1 MSGQEII
8 SKAYQELESLSETSA
23 AAFDGERNGRFRDLL
38 EHHVHNR
45 RNTAYANLWRSHG
58 LDPVRDVAVDLA
70 DVERLPLVDRD
81 FLKDADYAG
90 RPAVPD
96 DQVANRVATS
106 GTTTGVPLTFP
117 ISFATRTRVYPEL
130 LMRCFVL
137 IGAGDLLLDHSYHI
151 AHYSHGTKLP
161 PGEIKP
167 GTSLTGTSILFSETR
182 RLLGDRVMVGDT
194 RAPLEEHLRVFAEH
208 RPRYSCSSPH
218 VYLNILAAAQER
230 GIDLSSCS
238 LEYFL
243 GGGAPLVREDYARLK
258 TGLGLRRDAL
268 TYVSNETGLMG
279 AQRVD
284 EGAYTLFDDIYLVE
298 VLDDR
303 GRHVAPGERGRIA
316 VTSFAADACPLIRYL
331 IGDAA
336 TYLGRDPAFPNA
348 TAITEI
354 SRTAGAIV
362 GNAKISFDEI
372 GRMPHEMLLRGVP
385 VLAVQLA
392 RRKTDDRRD
401 QLIVRLESVLQD
413 RARINEAA
421 LAVLRLNRQVESL
434 LNGNEVPMPVI
445 EVYPPG
451 ALRMGQ
457 FKLRPFVDESHL
469 AVDDGWAVPLE
480 QRRAS

>member
-1 MSGQEII
+1 MSGQEVIN
-8 SKAYQELESLSETSA
+8 KAYSELAALAETSA
-23 AAFDGERNGRFRDLL
+23 DAFAGERNRRFRRLL

-45 RNTAYANLWRSHG
+45 RTTAYADLWRSHG
-58 LDPVRDVAVDLA
+58 LDPLRDVAIDLA
-70 DVERLPLVDRD
+70 DVERLPLVDRH
-81 FLKDADYAG
+81 FLMEADYSA
-90 RPAVPD
+90 RPAVPE

-106 GTTTGVPLTFP
+106 GTTTGVPITFP
-117 ISFATRTRVYPEL
+117 ISFATRARIYPEL
-130 LMRCFVL
+130 LLRCFVL
-137 IGAGDLLLDHSYHI
+137 IGAGDVLLDHSYHI
-151 AHYSHGTKLP
+151 AHYSHGAQSSSSA
-161 PGEIKP
+161 IKP
-167 GTSLTGTSILFSETR
+167 GTSSTGTSILFGETR
-182 RLLGDRVMVGDT
+182 NLLGKRVMVGAT
-194 RAPLEEHLRVFAEH
+194 RAALEEHLRVLAEH

-230 GIDLSSCS
+230 GIGLSSCS

-243 GGGAPLVREDYARLK
+243 GGGAPLLREDHTRLI
-258 TGLGLRRDAL
+258 TGLGLRRAAM

-284 EGAYTLFDDIYLVE
+284 EGPYTLFDDDYLVE
-298 VLDDR
+298 VLDDH

-316 VTSFAADACPLIRYL
+316 VTSFAADAFPLIRYL

-336 TYLGRDPAFPNA
+336 TYLGRDRDFPNA

-354 SRTAGAIV
+354 GRTAGAII
-362 GNAKISFDEI
+362 GNAKISFEEI

-392 RRKTDDRRD
+392 RRKTGDGRD
-401 QLIVRLESVLQD
+401 QLIVRAESPLQD
-413 RARINEAA
+413 GGQINEAA

-434 LNGNEVPMPVI
+434 LNGDELPLPKI

-469 AVDDGWAVPLE
+469 AVSDGWAVPLD

>member
-1 MSGQEII
+1 MSGEEII
-8 SKAYQELESLSETSA
+8 AKASSELASLSETSA
-23 AAFDGERNGRFRDLL
+23 AAFAGERNGRFRRLL

-45 RNTAYANLWRSHG
+45 RNTAYAGLWRSHG
-58 LDPVRDVAVDLA
+58 LDPVRDVAIDLA

-81 FLKDADYAG
+81 FLKEADYAG
-90 RPAVPD
+90 RPAVDD

-117 ISFATRTRVYPEL
+117 ISFATRRRVFPEF
-130 LMRCFVL
+130 LMRCFAL
-137 IGAGDLLLDHSYHI
+137 IGAGDVLLDHSYHI
-151 AHYSHGTKLP
+151 AHYAQGARFSP
-161 PGEIKP
+161 EAIKP
-167 GTSLTGTSILFSETR
+167 GTSLTGTSILFGETR
-182 RLLGDRVMVGDT
+182 NLLGDRVMVGDT
-194 RAPLEEHLRVFAEH
+194 RAPLQEHLRVLAEH

-218 VYLNILAAAQER
+218 VYLNILAGAQER

-243 GGGAPLVREDYARLK
+243 GGGAPLVREDYVRL
-258 TGLGLRRDAL
+258 TSGLGLRRAAM

-284 EGAYTLFDDIYLVE
+284 EGPYTLFDDAYLVE

-303 GRHVAPGERGRIA
+303 GRHVAPGERGRVA
-316 VTSFAADACPLIRYL
+316 VTSFAADAFPIIRYL

-348 TAITEI
+348 TAIADI
-354 SRTAGAIV
+354 GRIAGAIV
-362 GNAKISFDEI
+362 GNAKISFEEI
-372 GRMPHEMLLRGVP
+372 AQMPHEMSLRGVP

-392 RRKTDDRRD
+392 RRKTADRRD
-401 QLIVRLESVLQD
+401 QLIVRVESPIQD
-413 RARINEAA
+413 TARINETA

-434 LNGNEVPMPVI
+434 LNGDELPLPVVEI
-445 EVYPPG
+445 YPPG

-457 FKLRPFVDESHL
+457 FKLRPFVDERHL

>member
-23 AAFDGERNGRFRDLL
+23 AAFDGERNGRFRRLL

-218 VYLNILAAAQER
+218 VYLNILAAA
-230 GIDLSSCS
+230 
-238 LEYFL
+238 
-243 GGGAPLVREDYARLK
+243 PLVREDYARLK
-258 TGLGLRRDAL
+258 SGLGLRRAAL

-316 VTSFAADACPLIRYL
+316 VTSFAADAFPLIRYL

-421 LAVLRLNRQVESL
+421 VAVLRLNRQVESL
-434 LNGNEVPMPVI
+434 LNGNEVPMPMI

-457 FKLRPFVDESHL
+457 FKLRPFVDETQL